1 MTIRTAALAA
11 AAAAS
16 LFALPA
22 VASAAPPSAAVTV
35 TSTTLAFTASDLAT
49 SALTSSPLTAS
60 ASITF
65 TTSSGSGG
73 GTVTVTSA
81 NLPSVPAGSTLSQQD
96 FTLTCK
102 RVSGSSGFTA
112 AAAATLNGA
121 TTCGTLGAG
130 YTSATATFSIQLT
143 LNDTVAASTP
153 FDAATFLGTFTVSAT
168 AH

>member
-1 MTIRTAALAA
+1 VNARLTAFVCAC
-11 AAAAS
+11 AAS
-16 LFALPA
+16 IFGLGA
-22 VASAAPPSAAVTV
+22 VADAASPSAVVTV
-35 TSTTLAFTASDLAT
+35 TSTTLTFTASDMAT

-65 TTSSGSGG
+65 TTTAGTGG

-81 NLPSVPAGSTLSQQD
+81 SLPSVPTGSTLSQQD

-102 RVSGSSGFTA
+102 RVSGSAGFTA
-112 AAAATLNGA
+112 AAAAQLNGA

-130 YTSATATFSIQLT
+130 YTSATTTFSIQLT
-143 LNDTVAASTP
+143 LNDTALASTP
-153 FDAATFLGTFTVSAT
+153 FNAATYLGTFTVTAT

>member
-1 MTIRTAALAA
+1 MNARQAALVCACAAALFGFPAA

-16 LFALPA
+16 
-22 VASAAPPSAAVTV
+22 PSATVTV
-35 TSTTLAFTASDLAT
+35 TSTTLTFTASDIAT
-49 SALTSSPLTAS
+49 AALTSSPLTAS

-65 TTSSGSGG
+65 TTTAGTGG

-102 RVSGSSGFTA
+102 RVSGSAGFTA

-130 YTSATATFSIQLT
+130 YTSATTTFSIELT
-143 LNDTVAASTP
+143 LNDTTSASTP
-153 FDAATFLGTFTVSAT
+153 FNAATFQGTFTVTAT